1 MMASE
6 AIELRAH
13 LMRRVGVGA
22 TRDELEVLAERPYEE
37 IVEELLNPEDRVNP
51 NEDLLDRYFPSQNSP
66 DVPTTHG
73 SLWIFNM
80 AHSGTPLREKMTLF
94 WHHVFA
100 TGWFK
105 GENGPAIIRQIDT
118 FRANSLG
125 NLRQILLD
133 LSRDPAMIHWL
144 DNCENH
150 ATQVNE
156 NYGRELLELFSMGIG
171 TYTED
176 DVKAA
181 AHAFT
186 GWTFEQP
193 IPLYP
198 FGGYESDFIYRPE
211 DHDNSEKTFLGHTGN
226 LNGEDI
232 IDIIVQQEATARFLG
247 RHLYNFFVADEE
259 QVPAWSIDPPRDPAA
274 IDEIVASYLESDADM
289 RAVMRTILNS
299 DFFKEAR
306 FARVKSPLELV
317 GSAIKLADWPQAPD
331 PAINGWAPA
340 TAAMGQKLM
349 DPPSVEGWHTGKEWL
364 DGGTLSERV
373 NFAVEQ
379 VMDTSKPGVQSIV
392 ARIAADGSPV
402 EPDQFVDQC
411 LDLAGPL
418 DASDDTRRV
427 LSEFAAEDGPLT
439 FGGDDER
446 ARSEARIGRMLQLVV
461 SSPEFQFA

>member
-1 MMASE
+1 MATE
-6 AIELRAH
+6 TIELRAH

-22 TRDELEVLAERPYEE
+22 TRDELEALAERPYEE
-37 IVEELLNPEDRVNP
+37 IVEELLDPDAPENP
-51 NEDLLDRYFPSQNSP
+51 NADLLERYFPATISP
-66 DVPTTHG
+66 DVPITEA

-80 AHSGTPLREKMTLF
+80 ANSGAPLREKMALF

-105 GENGPAIIRQIDT
+105 GEHGPAIVHQLHT
-118 FRANSLG
+118 FRENSLD

-150 ATQVNE
+150 AAEINE

-171 TYTED
+171 NYTED
-176 DVKAA
+176 DIKAA
-181 AHAFT
+181 ARAFT

-198 FGGYESDFIYRPE
+198 FGGYDAEFVYRAD
-211 DHDNSEKTFLGHTGN
+211 DHDDSEKTFLGHTGK

-274 IDEIVASYLESDADM
+274 IDQLVAAYQESDADM
-289 RAVMRTILNS
+289 RVVMRTLLNS

-317 GSAIKLADWPQAPD
+317 GSAIKLANWPQAPD
-331 PAINGWAPA
+331 PAINSWSPA

-364 DGGTLSERV
+364 DGGTLTERV

-402 EPDQFVDQC
+402 EPDQFVEQC

-418 DASDDTRRV
+418 DASDGTRRI
-427 LSEFAAEDGPLT
+427 LEQFASEEGALT
-439 FGGDDER
+439 FGDDDER
-446 ARSEARIGRMLQLVV
+446 AKSEARIGRMLQLVV
-461 SSPEFQFA
+461 SSPEYQFA